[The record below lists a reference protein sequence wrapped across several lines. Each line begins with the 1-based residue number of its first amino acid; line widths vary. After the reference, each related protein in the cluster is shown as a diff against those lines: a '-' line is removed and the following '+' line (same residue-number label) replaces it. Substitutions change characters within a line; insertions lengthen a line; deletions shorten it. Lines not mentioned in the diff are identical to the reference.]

1 MRGVFA
7 SFCRA
12 SAVRISDQMCTYLP
26 NWRMTGYFVVI
37 PEGAL
42 RERETR
48 TGLYHEKPWS
58 ALRQG
63 SFVMGSWHLSLN
75 DVACCR
81 MFHDPLQPFCTVCSL
96 AFRMP
101 LSLLLRA
108 GRALSNPGFQFSEWL
123 SREGGEGLGL
133 GIRSSLLLAHL
144 RSVYYRSDVEAS
156 APPISMNWEILRG
169 TRAVL
174 SVDVS
179 WVFPTWLRVQAGVGF
194 EKRRTESNLDK
205 F

>member
-48 TGLYHEKPWS
+48 TGLYREKPWS

-96 AFRMP
+96 AFQDAAEPSAASR
-101 LSLLLRA
+101 
-108 GRALSNPGFQFSEWL
+108 PGLVQ
-123 SREGGEGLGL
+123 SR
-133 GIRSSLLLAHL
+133 
-144 RSVYYRSDVEAS
+144 
-156 APPISMNWEILRG
+156 
-169 TRAVL
+169 L
-174 SVDVS
+174 SV
-179 WVFPTWLRVQAGVGF
+179 LRVAFKGGGRGVGPGHS
-194 EKRRTESNLDK
+194 E
-205 F
+205 